1 MFLNVFIISDERIA
15 FSFCRGVGCIFT
27 EMVSGVATFPGM
39 KDTYDQLD
47 KIFWVSECIIFLY
60 IRTVSNPIKDIT
72 PGRPRNLSEQITNY
86 KCRKIVSL
94 CWFLCIFRN
103 NNTCKFTW

>member
-1 MFLNVFIISDERIA
+1 MLIKLNSFNIQSDCFSMFLSFLMKELF

-47 KIFWVSECIIFLY
+47 KIFWVS
-60 IRTVSNPIKDIT
+60 
-72 PGRPRNLSEQITNY
+72 
-86 KCRKIVSL
+86 
-94 CWFLCIFRN
+94 
-103 NNTCKFTW
+103 